1 MSKEEYEIPGHS
13 WHPTDTPWGSEADY
27 YHRRTDE
34 SFEYCRDFVIL
45 RYLMDGDT
53 RPLAALMTL
62 GRAPGPAVLQYLA
75 AMFHPAGGSE
85 DKVPISLVRKR
96 RNGKAGPYPNPE
108 NKWRDTLFAEQV
120 KKLLAEGK
128 NYEFEAIPTVA
139 EMLPNAL
146 KAKQTVR
153 DAYDLRNP
161 RGGSKSKG
169 DS

>member
-27 YHRRTDE
+27 YHRMTDE
-34 SFEYCRDFVIL
+34 TSEYCRDFVIL

-53 RPLAALMTL
+53 RPLAALMML
-62 GRAPGPAVLQYLA
+62 GRAPGPAVLRHLA
-75 AMFHPAGGSE
+75 AMLHPAEGSE
-85 DKVPISLVRKR
+85 VKIPISLVRKR

-108 NKWRDTLFAEQV
+108 NKWRDTL
-120 KKLLAEGK
+120 LAEHMEMLIAKGAK
-128 NYEFEAIPTVA
+128 YEFEAVPEVA
-139 EMLPNAL
+139 NMLPNPLTAE
-146 KAKQTVR
+146 QTVR

-161 RGGSKSKG
+161 RGRSKSKG